1 MVDEFYTIQE
11 KYSLIISTNDKY
23 NKEKREY
30 DVISK
35 TIKKVFLYLS
45 TKYTLYIYYITNQ
58 KNRQKNQDFIPLN
71 KFFSKKIIVIE
82 PLDKDIL
89 NNEYILELFI
99 FGIKDKKMTREYFLK
114 EYRSINEF
122 DEFLFN
128 KGCLMAQVYD
138 SSYVKIDSSDIDII
152 QELKHFL

>member
-1 MVDEFYTIQE
+1 MVDEFYTVQE

-58 KNRQKNQDFIPLN
+58 KNRQKNQDFIPLK

-99 FGIKDKKMTREYFLK
+99 LGIKDKKMTREYFLK
-114 EYRSINEF
+114 EYRNINEF

-128 KGCLMAQVYD
+128 KGGLMAQVYD
-138 SSYVKIDSSDIDII
+138 SSYVKIDSTDIDII
-152 QELKHFL
+152 QGLKHFL